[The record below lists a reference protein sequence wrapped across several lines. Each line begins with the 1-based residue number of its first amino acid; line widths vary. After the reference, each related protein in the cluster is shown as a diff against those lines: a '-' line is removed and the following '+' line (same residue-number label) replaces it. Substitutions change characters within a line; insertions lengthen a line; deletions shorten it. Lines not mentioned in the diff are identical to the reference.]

1 VSYACDMNPG
11 YVLRRGTPDDSRA
24 AFELGMAA
32 VRDLMAR
39 QNHPLSV
46 EADAFWLVLQPYLSH
61 LATHA
66 AEWWIAEDPSDGS
79 LLGHARSVERMG
91 LFELSELFV
100 RPGAQSD
107 GLGKILIE
115 RAFPLGRGEVRL
127 ILATNDVRAVA
138 RYYAADTAARFSMAS
153 LTAAPKRTTGD
164 AGDLE
169 VVRATSDDTSIV
181 AGLEKTVVGFARH
194 DDYAWL
200 FEQREGY
207 LYRRRGRA
215 VGFSFFSEGGLGPIA
230 ALEPADQRSILL
242 HLEGRG
248 HACGLEEVNFQVP
261 TINAVAMRH
270 LLGRGFKIDAPF
282 NLFMSDRPFG
292 QFDRF
297 VAFAPPIV
305 L

>member
-1 VSYACDMNPG
+1 MSAAI
-11 YVLRRGTPDDSRA
+11 VLRRGTPEDTRA
-24 AFELGMAA
+24 AFELGIAA
-32 VRDLMAR
+32 VRDLMKR
-39 QNHPLSV
+39 QNHPLTL
-46 EADAFWLVLQPYLSH
+46 ETDAFWLVLQPYLSH
-61 LATHA
+61 LAAHA

-79 LLGHARSVERMG
+79 LLGHARSVEREG

-100 RPGAQSD
+100 RPGAQSA
-107 GLGKILIE
+107 GLGKKLIE
-115 RAFPLGRGEVRL
+115 RAFPVGRGEVRL
-127 ILATNDVRAVA
+127 IIATNDVRALA
-138 RYYAADTAARFSMAS
+138 RYYAADTVAQFSMAS
-153 LTAAPKRTTGD
+153 VAAAPKPATGG

-169 VVRATSDDTSIV
+169 VVRATSDDTRVV
-181 AGLEKTVVGFARH
+181 AEIEKTVVGFARH
-194 DDYAWL
+194 DDYPWL

-242 HLEGRG
+242 HLEGRA
-248 HACGLEEVNFQVP
+248 HDCGLEEVNFQVP

-270 LLGRGFKIDAPF
+270 LLGHGFRIDAPL
-282 NLFMSDRPFG
+282 NLFMSNRSFG

-297 VAFAPPIV
+297 IAFAPPIV